1 MKVMVQWKGD
11 FLPYEVDGAMERTR
25 LLKVEVEE
33 FRSSH
38 LQLRSLFT
46 LVA

>member
-1 MKVMVQWKGD
+1 MKVNVQWKGD
-11 FLPYEVDGAMERTR
+11 FSSYEGDGAMERTR

-33 FRSSH
+33 FKSSH
-38 LQLRSLFT
+38 LQLRPLFT